1 MAVSRTGKIILIVG
15 SILMVLAI
23 LVVAGLVLLFAAFRE
38 SAPDIRDNSVLALK
52 LEGSLPDYTNQD
64 PIANRFFGTP
74 SQSLTGLL
82 MQLKKAKS
90 DKRITAVL
98 LDVGLLGTGWA
109 KADEIR
115 DAITDFRTSG
125 KPIYAFMEVA
135 TDKEYYIASA
145 CDRVYVTPV
154 GDLYINGLAA
164 EVMFFRGS
172 LDKLGVEMDYHQI
185 GKYKNAPDQY
195 TRKEMSEA
203 HKEVINA
210 VLDDIFNRYVDAVAK
225 SRQKSVEDIRLL
237 IDNAPIRSRDAQAA
251 GLIDGASYREDVENE
266 LKNRLGYKESDKLRL
281 VKETEYRR
289 VTPESLKLNEGE
301 RIAVIYASGP
311 IGNGSSQDGSF
322 GGEQSVGSDTLVKAL
337 KDARE
342 DKSIKAIVLRVDSP
356 GGYSFS
362 SDIIWQAVEE
372 AKKKKPVVASMS
384 DAAASGGYYIS
395 TGAHRIIAEPSTIT
409 GSIGVY
415 AGKPVVK
422 GFYDW
427 IGVSTDYVQRGK
439 NAGFFRM
446 TEKFTPDERAKFEQ
460 SLERFYRGD
469 FVPKVAKGRH
479 RDEEYIDSI
488 AQGRVWTGTQAKE
501 NGLIDEI
508 GGLER
513 AFEVAKELAKIPAEK
528 GVRRVV
534 FPAPRSFFQEMLGG
548 GDDEASVKVRYEQ
561 QAAFNALPED
571 VRRTLK
577 YARLLDRM
585 KRGEVMAMLPFELRI
600 E

>member
-1 MAVSRTGKIILIVG
+1 MAVSRTGKIILIIG
-15 SILMVLAI
+15 GIFLALVI
-23 LVVAGLVLLFAAFRE
+23 VLVVGIGLLFA
-38 SAPDIRDNSVLALK
+38 SLGDNDPDIKDNSVLTLNI
-52 LEGSLPDYTNQD
+52 EGSLPDFANED

-82 MQLKKAKS
+82 TQFKKAKS
-90 DKRITAVL
+90 DKRIKAVM

-125 KPIYAFMEVA
+125 KPVYAFMEVG

-145 CDRVYVTPV
+145 CDRVYVAPV

-172 LDKLGVEMDYHQI
+172 LDKLGIEMDYHQI

-203 HKEVINA
+203 HREVVNA

-225 SRQKSVEDIRLL
+225 SRRKSVEDIRML
-237 IDNAPIRSRDAQAA
+237 IDNAPIRSRDAQEA

-266 LKNRLGYKESDKLRL
+266 LKNRLGYKESDKLRV
-281 VKETEYRR
+281 VKESEYRR
-289 VTPESLKLNEGE
+289 VKAESLDLNQGE

-311 IGNGSSQDGSF
+311 IGMGKSQDGSF
-322 GGEQSVGSDTLVKAL
+322 GGEQSAGSDTLVKAL
-337 KDARE
+337 RDARE
-342 DKSIKAIVLRVDSP
+342 DKGIKAIVLRVDSP
-356 GGYSFS
+356 GGISFS

-395 TGAHRIIAEPSTIT
+395 MGANRIVAEPSTIT

-422 GFYDW
+422 GFFDW
-427 IGVSTDYVQRGK
+427 IGVSTDYVLRGK
-439 NAGFFRM
+439 NAGFFRV
-446 TEKFTPDERAKFEQ
+446 TEKFTPEERKKFEAG
-460 SLERFYRGD
+460 LERFYRGD
-469 FVPKVAKGRH
+469 FVPKAAKGRN

-501 NGLIDEI
+501 RGLVDEI

-513 AFEVAKELAKIPAEK
+513 AVEVAKELAKIPADK

-534 FPAPRSFFQEMLGG
+534 FPAPRTFFQELFG
-548 GDDEASVKVRYEQ
+548 GDNDASVKIRYEQ
-561 QAAFNALPED
+561 QAALNALPED

-577 YARLLDRM
+577 YAKLLDHM
-585 KRGEVMAMLPFELRI
+585 KRGEVMAMLPFEIRI